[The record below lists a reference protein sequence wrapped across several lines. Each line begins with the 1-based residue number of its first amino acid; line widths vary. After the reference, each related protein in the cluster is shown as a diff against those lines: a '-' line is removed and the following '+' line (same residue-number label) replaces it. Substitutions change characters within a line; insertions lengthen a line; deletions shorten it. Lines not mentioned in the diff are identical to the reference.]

1 MPKIPKPM
9 RLPMEVRRGMGIIT
23 NQQTKEEEMSKF
35 ACFIPNA
42 IREEMEDIEIAESVL
57 AQLKANRSPN
67 RSQSLPIAPKQC
79 CTETDMNGHRYT
91 QALIHEDGM
100 ITCVDCGGAI

>member
-1 MPKIPKPM
+1 
-9 RLPMEVRRGMGIIT
+9 
-23 NQQTKEEEMSKF
+23 MSKF

-79 CTETDMNGHRYT
+79 CTETDMNGYRYT
-91 QALIHEDGM
+91 QALIFEDGT